1 MQQQVTNN
9 CCGHI
14 LLPSRYSLII
24 VIAASSLNLLKMYF
38 NNNLAIAKGPVTMN
52 KSFSLILLTLLYLGF
67 NSSVLADDD
76 DKKLFV
82 SLISDDLDRAA
93 MAVSISNKVLST
105 GDIPVTIF
113 LSAQGVRWVDK
124 NIPQNRYVNGK
135 TISEMLQA
143 FMKSGGQVIVCKM
156 CMENIGGIK
165 KEDVIEG
172 VKFKG
177 TLQALFADNTTVL
190 TY

>member
-1 MQQQVTNN
+1 
-9 CCGHI
+9 
-14 LLPSRYSLII
+14 
-24 VIAASSLNLLKMYF
+24 
-38 NNNLAIAKGPVTMN
+38 MN
-52 KSFSLILLTLLYLGF
+52 RTLSLILVTLIYLGF

-113 LSAQGVRWVDK
+113 LSAQGVRWADRT
-124 NIPQNRYVNGK
+124 IPQNSYVNGK
-135 TISEMLQA
+135 TIPQMLQA
-143 FMKSGGQVIVCKM
+143 FMKSGGQVIICKM

-165 KEDVIEG
+165 KEDVIDG
-172 VKFKG
+172 VKFEG
-177 TLQALFADNTTVL
+177 TLTALFADDTRVL